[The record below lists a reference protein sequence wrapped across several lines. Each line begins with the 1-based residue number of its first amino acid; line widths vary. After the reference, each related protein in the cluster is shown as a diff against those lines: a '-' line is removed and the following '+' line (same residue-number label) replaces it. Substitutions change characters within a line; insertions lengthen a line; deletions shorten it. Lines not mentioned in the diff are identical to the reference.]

1 MDSFPLVVNRS
12 HFQTLRR
19 RIVSLYGE
27 DLPQNASE
35 SEIFD
40 ASFLRYVQRV
50 RELSEPGGESPCFHS
65 MIGSTLWFFHRE
77 EYVWSIRHGHLRQ
90 VPLQYT
96 CPRLRVAQHAAYWGR
111 ENWMSYGGLPY
122 KHLSIGGR
130 PVALSDVAYA
140 ARSSTLILAGLCAL
154 PWMETNASPMSS
166 LGRRKHDEISPMK
179 TFCWYGFVLVCK
191 GKVKGIL
198 LHWIFLSYVD
208 SFHFLKHPARWK
220 NRHLI
225 FGQKKLQNKAQDFL
239 FRNRIFQF
247 STSRSWLLRGATWSL
262 SLWSWTRRSYKPRGR
277 SIAGTGFPSTTLD
290 TCGVELLWWFRSGE
304 TTGGTEKWPNMR

>member
-77 EYVWSIRHGHLRQ
+77 EYVWSIRHGHLSQ
-90 VPLQYT
+90 LPLQHT

-130 PVALSDVAYA
+130 PAVLSDVAYA

-154 PWMETNASPMSS
+154 PWMETNASPTS
-166 LGRRKHDEISPMK
+166 LLNRRKHDEISPMD
-179 TFCWYGFVLVCK
+179 TLLV
-191 GKVKGIL
+191 
-198 LHWIFLSYVD
+198 WICSDL
-208 SFHFLKHPARWK
+208 
-220 NRHLI
+220 
-225 FGQKKLQNKAQDFL
+225 
-239 FRNRIFQF
+239 
-247 STSRSWLLRGATWSL
+247 
-262 SLWSWTRRSYKPRGR
+262 
-277 SIAGTGFPSTTLD
+277 
-290 TCGVELLWWFRSGE
+290 
-304 TTGGTEKWPNMR
+304 